1 MKSSYNVRAKRCR
14 EIIDLANST
23 RPNLRTF
30 FVDATSLAERLV
42 ELANKPVDDGVMIL
56 SVNQSFKALPRLLSQ
71 AQFSKIMVPLQ
82 WMMSVTLPT
91 TPGEHI
97 NHNPFPR
104 DPVYIVGV
112 EDEVEVMQSL
122 QRPKKISLRGSDG
135 KLYVFLCKPQDD
147 LRKDFRYLP
156 RFLNES

>member
-30 FVDATSLAERLV
+30 FVDATR
-42 ELANKPVDDGVMIL
+42 
-56 SVNQSFKALPRLLSQ
+56 
-71 AQFSKIMVPLQ
+71 
-82 WMMSVTLPT
+82 
-91 TPGEHI
+91 HI

-147 LRKDFRYLP
+147 LRKDFR
-156 RFLNES
+156 